1 MNITYLIKYLWK
13 KKWIILLPTL
23 AAVVAA
29 WFFSIHES
37 RTYTSVAEL
46 STGYME
52 INPLSDNQYPNNTV
66 LFNNVIQTLQSNQV
80 LDQVAY
86 TLLLHDL
93 PGNSLYSRLSNP
105 ERSVQLIKSYPG
117 GKDGLMVSLNN
128 KADSFYVLNLA
139 KPDDRKIAEL
149 AGLYGYSPE
158 SLMKNVD
165 IKRVEGS
172 DFIDITVRTGN
183 PELSA
188 VIANSICRAF
198 LGFYQAKK
206 GLASTSSLDTLKNL
220 MDAKK
225 LILDN
230 KLKLLQGETDYEG
243 LGNQGLLAT
252 LQSQLTQQRTNL
264 IQAQASLDNDNQQ
277 IAAAQQKGGGIANNE
292 DIIVLRTK
300 IDNLYSQYVN
310 GGSTDQGLLGQI
322 NRLRDEYQQRL
333 NAVSNTASGVS
344 MSDLLKQ
351 KMTDQTQ
358 VNVANQ
364 TIRELQDKIKELT
377 GSVQSAASKAAMTQ
391 QLQNE
396 IEVARQDY
404 TSANTLYNS
413 ALNRNIFPGNNFKQS
428 LIASPSLNPDPSK
441 KIKILGLTGAG
452 VFFVLVFLLLFIE
465 FIDTSIK
472 APSFLKDSIPFPL
485 LANLERI
492 GLKKLPVEGI
502 FSANGSLPERK
513 YGFREQV
520 KQLRFEVEHSGKRI
534 FLIAGYHAGSG
545 RTTLIRALAASLS
558 LNKKKVLL
566 ADANFQHNSLTA
578 QFNAATFL
586 ESFDAVGK
594 DEILKKRLA
603 EITTATD
610 NENVFMIGCEK
621 GSHTPEE
628 ILPRPNLFTFLKTEQ
643 TDYDYV
649 LIDCAAL
656 SKGPDCK
663 ELLQY
668 TDAVILVFAADQ
680 VMSEGD
686 KKFVSFLKER
696 QVQTLGMVLNRI
708 NSYSLDL

>member
-23 AAVVAA
+23 AAVIAA

-80 LDQVAY
+80 LDQVSY

-93 PGNSLYSRLSNP
+93 PGNSRYGRPSNP
-105 ERSVQLIKSYPG
+105 ERAIQLIQSYPG
-117 GKDGLMVSLNN
+117 GKAGLMVSLNN

-139 KPDDRKIAEL
+139 RPDDRKIGEL

-158 SLMKNVD
+158 ALMNNVD

-188 VIANSICRAF
+188 VIANSICRTF
-198 LGFYQAKK
+198 LNFYQVKK
-206 GLASTSSLDTLKNL
+206 GLASATSLDTLKNL

-225 LILDN
+225 QILDN

-243 LGNQGLLAT
+243 LGNQGLLTT
-252 LQSQLTQQRTNL
+252 LQSQLAQQRTNL

-277 IAAAQQKGGGIANNE
+277 ITAAQQKGGGIANNE

-310 GGSTDQGLLGQI
+310 GGSTDQGLLRQI
-322 NRLRDEYQQRL
+322 NGLRNEYQQRL
-333 NAVSNTASGVS
+333 NAVGNTGSGIS
-344 MSDLLKQ
+344 MGELLKQ
-351 KMTDQTQ
+351 RMTDQTQ

-396 IEVARQDY
+396 IEVARQDF
-404 TSANTLYNS
+404 ANVNTLYNN
-413 ALNRNIFPGNNFKQS
+413 ALNRNIFPGNNFRQS
-428 LIASPSLNPDPSK
+428 LVASPSLYPDPSK
-441 KIKILGLTGAG
+441 KIKVLGLTGAG
-452 VFFVLVFLLLFIE
+452 VFFVVVFLLLFME

-472 APSFLKDSIPFPL
+472 APSFLRNSIPLPL

-492 GLKKLPVEGI
+492 KMNKPPVEDI
-502 FSANGSLPERK
+502 FSANGTLPEK
-513 YGFREQV
+513 KHGYREQV
-520 KQLRFEVEHSGKRI
+520 KQLRFEVEHSGKKI
-534 FLIAGYHAGSG
+534 FLITGYHPRSG
-545 RTTLIRALAASLS
+545 KTTLIRALAAGLS

-566 ADANFQHNSLTA
+566 VDANFQNNALSR
-578 QFNAATFL
+578 QFNATAFL
-586 ESFDAVGK
+586 ENFDGEGNK
-594 DEILKKRLA
+594 ETLKKRLT
-603 EITTATD
+603 EITTTTPD
-610 NENVFMIGCEK
+610 ENIQMIGCEK
-621 GSHTPEE
+621 GTQTPME
-628 ILPRPNLFTFLKTEQ
+628 ILPENNLFSFLKSNGTE
-643 TDYDYV
+643 YDYIF
-649 LIDCAAL
+649 IDCAAL
-656 SKGPDCK
+656 DRGPDCK

-668 TDAVILVFAADQ
+668 VDAVIIVFAADQ
-680 VMSEGD
+680 PLTEED
-686 KKFVSFLKER
+686 RKFTEFLKTKNIH
-696 QVQTLGMVLNRI
+696 TLGMVLNRI